1 MIVKT
6 IAGKVYGA
14 DLTKKETEAMNIEI
28 LKACAEADEKNADEI
43 DAMVLW
49 ILHTEFGFGEKR
61 LKEFHDRFGPE
72 IKALVK
78 RYELPG
84 TDTPWLCTKKL
95 LDKGIDI
102 RKWNQENKE

>member
-14 DLTKKETEAMNIEI
+14 DLTKKEREAMNIEI
-28 LKACAEADEKNADEI
+28 RKAYAEVDQANADEV
-43 DAMVLW
+43 DAMILW

-61 LKEFHDRFGPE
+61 LKQFHDRFGPE
-72 IKALVK
+72 IKALTK

-84 TDTPWLCTKKL
+84 KDTPWLCTQKL

-102 RKWNQENKE
+102 RKWNQESND